1 MSGFTVVIDRRVEMM
16 KLVMR
21 QLLAQMFSPISRR
34 KALRIASRVIAQEA
48 RSATLICHSTTPTAC
63 NIYSAPSEPCW
74 YIYTP
79 WNDGKDGMM
88 IRSSRVIL
96 VGKLSGAIH
105 YDGSAGD
112 EG

>member
-1 MSGFTVVIDRRVEMM
+1 MRM
-16 KLVMR
+16 KIAR
-21 QLLAQMFSPISRR
+21 QAFPPISRR
-34 KALRIASRVIAQEA
+34 ESLRIATHALANDA
-48 RSATLICHSTTPTAC
+48 RDIRLICHATMPSTC
-63 NIYSAPSEPCW
+63 NIYSRHFEPCW

-96 VGKLSGAIH
+96 VGKLTGIIQF
-105 YDGSAGD
+105 DGSAGD